1 MEELQY
7 IAFMAH
13 LPIKDADE
21 VLEVLK
27 EYDIGTY
34 LMGLETKPYD
44 HIHFLVQMKEEDYHR
59 FSKRVFKDKY
69 QLRGRAQKG
78 APRQYGKVKKIDD
91 LEKMKAYT
99 VKCKN
104 VLTNMEQ
111 KDLDRYIE
119 KSFIKEERLTALQ
132 EIVDDMDR
140 YFNPYITIE
149 KGEEVMNKP
158 MGLQDHV
165 HKWNE
170 ALSEYQ
176 DDYLR
181 FIPIKIVRKVAIGLM
196 RIQGYKSITKTKV
209 ESIVHHFITQQE
221 KITNDMIYDF
231 LYD

>member
-13 LPIKDADE
+13 LPIKDADQ

-111 KDLDRYIE
+111 KDLDRYLE

-149 KGEEVMNKP
+149 KGEEKYNMP
-158 MGLQDHV
+158 MAPTEIVHAYGQDI
-165 HKWNE
+165 KYG
-170 ALSEYQ
+170 S
-176 DDYLR
+176 
-181 FIPIKIVRKVAIGLM
+181 IPVKMIRIAAIGFM
-196 RIQGYKSITKTKV
+196 RAQGYKSITKTKV
-209 ESIVHHFITQQE
+209 ETIVHHYITQRE
-221 KITNDMIYDF
+221 DITDSM
-231 LYD
+231 LYDYLYI